1 MSSSKQLT
9 ELSNNNND
17 LVGRNEFVQS
27 FLNYLIIERRYS
39 KNTISAYRRDLEKF
53 FRESNLSDPRE
64 VKTLHVRQH
73 VSRMNADKASGRS
86 IARTLSSLRSMYRF
100 LLNRRLVVHNP
111 AAGVRAPKRRYS
123 LPVVLDV
130 DKAIH
135 LVSKTGDSVLEKR
148 DRAMLEILYSSGIR
162 LSELVGLDVGDV
174 DFSSGLMNVTGK
186 GGKDRVVPL
195 GSYAI
200 DALNDWLA
208 TRSEIKYNAP
218 LFTGRGL
225 NRISTRT
232 VQKRVKKAGINA
244 LGSDVVHPHL
254 LRHSVASHLLESSGD
269 LRAVQELLGHKDI
282 STTQIYTH
290 LDFQHLAKVYDRSH
304 PRAGRT
310 SNTSK

>member
-1 MSSSKQLT
+1 MSSSKQST
-9 ELSNNNND
+9 ELSNNND
-17 LVGRNEFVQS
+17 GLVERNEFVQS
-27 FLNYLIIERRYS
+27 FLNHLIIERRYS

-53 FRESNLSDPRE
+53 FRESNLSDPCE

-73 VSRMNADKASGRS
+73 VSRMNAGKASGRS
-86 IARTLSSLRSMYRF
+86 IARMLSSLRSMYRF
-100 LLNRRLVVHNP
+100 LLNRRLVSHNP

-135 LVSKTGDSVLEKR
+135 LVSKTGDSALEKR
-148 DRAMLEILYSSGIR
+148 DRAMLEIFYSSGIR
-162 LSELVGLDVGDV
+162 LSELVGLDVGDI

-186 GGKDRVVPL
+186 GGKTRVVPL

-225 NRISTRT
+225 NRISPRT
-232 VQKRVKKAGINA
+232 VQGRVKKAGINA
-244 LGSDVVHPHL
+244 LGSDVMHPHL

-310 SNTSK
+310 SNTLK